1 MHGRK
6 EEKNRNA
13 QFMNNGDL
21 ESKKILRSN
30 QYYRKKI
37 NLGVGSLSRG
47 ENFRKTRARGK
58 ILKNEL

>member
-37 NLGVGSLSRG
+37 NLGVAHLSRE
-47 ENFRKTRARGK
+47 ENFRKTGARAR
-58 ILKNEL
+58 

>member
-30 QYYRKKI
+30 QYYRKKT
-37 NLGVGSLSRG
+37 NLGVGSLITRREFSKNG
-47 ENFRKTRARGK
+47 RARPNK
-58 ILKNEL
+58 KNK